1 MDKLCPFAI
10 KNHRI
15 EPYPSGRIKS
25 LALFK
30 VPTPRMDR
38 IHADVIV
45 PAQTSTINDLSAI
58 EFDHFLSRLTAW
70 SPVDHEWVAPK
81 NAV

>member
-1 MDKLCPFAI
+1 
-10 KNHRI
+10 
-15 EPYPSGRIKS
+15 
-25 LALFK
+25 
-30 VPTPRMDR
+30 MDR